1 MYNGLLK
8 NYCARPLIEYPWG
21 VKNWLPMSDRSGLM
35 HSVYTPLPRH
45 PRRLYGP
52 CLARTHNVFQQTV
65 TAIFLIFVLGG
76 TTQAAETLHD
86 PTRPGGTPTPR
97 AAAEPAA
104 QRWHLSSI
112 VIADTRRVAIINDQ
126 VVAIGEQVD
135 GATVMDIQAYAVT
148 LRRDGRDFTLT
159 LLDARVKTHS
169 G

>member
-1 MYNGLLK
+1 MYKQLL
-8 NYCARPLIEYPWG
+8 I
-21 VKNWLPMSDRSGLM
+21 MS
-35 HSVYTPLPRH
+35 T
-45 PRRLYGP
+45 
-52 CLARTHNVFQQTV
+52 LALLLTG
-65 TAIFLIFVLGG
+65 TA
-76 TTQAAETLHD
+76 QAAETLHD